1 MLSCALRVDASDAKE
16 AKRNAAARPTLLYD
30 RLTKKR
36 EVGRRANQ
44 GGHEQDRKHT
54 LLGGTNE
61 PRAVDSLA
69 FSTRVLTRD
78 LSRQIA
84 NRCQHRSRRRRR
96 SLSSTT

>member
-1 MLSCALRVDASDAKE
+1 MSCALRVDASDAKE

-30 RLTKKR
+30 RLTKNAR
-36 EVGRRANQ
+36 SVAAQTR